1 MSSLQKN
8 SVVDDLQQ
16 HHRRLQSRGH
26 LGAYRLPKPDFAG
39 MASFTVSPTLCKA
52 RELFSKCTSWP
63 SPDAPAS
70 YKAVAQSLRDRATD
84 EADALMQLVRHPGWR
99 RDDPTTWVKASVLY
113 DRLAHFCAVA
123 DRMYNECGAT
133 V

>member
-1 MSSLQKN
+1 
-8 SVVDDLQQ
+8 
-16 HHRRLQSRGH
+16 
-26 LGAYRLPKPDFAG
+26 

-84 EADALMQLVRHPGWR
+84 DADALMRLVRHPGWR
-99 RDDPTTWVKASVLY
+99 RDDPTTWIQASVLY

-123 DRMYNECGAT
+123 DRMYKECGAT